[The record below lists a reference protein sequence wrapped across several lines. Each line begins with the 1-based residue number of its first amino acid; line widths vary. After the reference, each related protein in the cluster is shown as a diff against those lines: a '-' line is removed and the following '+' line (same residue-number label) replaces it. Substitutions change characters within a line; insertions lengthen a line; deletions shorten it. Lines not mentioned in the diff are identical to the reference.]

1 MSSGYSSIF
10 GVKTLLS
17 TDLQNAAT
25 YNKLVADG
33 YVWIKQKHI
42 QHFHNLVRF
51 PTVGRWVE
59 VSRTGAGH
67 YVEIDSNKGKKLINN
82 LCYYI

>member
-1 MSSGYSSIF
+1 MVEDYSRIF
-10 GVKTLLS
+10 GVKTFLS
-17 TDLQNAAT
+17 TELQNKAL
-25 YNKLVADG
+25 YDKLVADG

-42 QHFHNLVRF
+42 LHFHRVVRF

-59 VSRTGAGH
+59 VSRTGEGH
-67 YVEIDSNKGKKLINN
+67 YVAIDSTKGKKLINN